1 MRFQANNSITI
12 ARSVSGLASY
22 GKHRAGKNGKS
33 LRSAAIAV
41 SAGLLTLAIPAI
53 SSATTTVNL
62 GSAGLFSILA
72 KTGISTTGATH
83 VVGSMGVSPIA
94 STAIT
99 GFGLTQATPTYSTSS
114 LVTGH
119 IFAASYAAPTPANL
133 TREIGAMQ
141 NAYANAA
148 GRLNPTK
155 INLGA
160 GSIGGLTIPPGLY
173 KWTSNVSIPSNVKL
187 SGPST
192 GIWIFQ
198 VAGTL
203 NVASGKMVLLAGGA
217 QDKNIFWQVAGVTT
231 LGTTAVLHGVV
242 LDKTGIIM
250 KTGAK
255 LYGKALA
262 QTAVTLDAS
271 LVTP

>member
-1 MRFQANNSITI
+1 MRFVKSDVSII
-12 ARSVSGLASY
+12 ADSNGDMAAFDEPS
-22 GKHRAGKNGKS
+22 AGKKQK

-41 SAGLLTLAIPAI
+41 SAGLFVLAIPAV
-53 SSATTTVNL
+53 SSAATTVDL
-62 GSAGLFSILA
+62 GSAGAFSILA

-83 VVGSMGVSPIA
+83 VVGNMGVSPIA

-99 GFGLTQATPTYSTSS
+99 GFGLKQKTPTYSKSS
-114 LVTGH
+114 LVTGN
-119 IFAASYAAPTPANL
+119 IYAASYAAPTPAGL

-148 GRLNPTK
+148 GRINPTK
-155 INLGA
+155 TNLGA
-160 GSIGGLTIPPGLY
+160 GNIGGLTIKPGLY
-173 KWTSNVSIPSNVKL
+173 KWTSNVSIPANVTL
-187 SGPST
+187 SGGPNA
-192 GIWIFQ
+192 IWIFQ
-198 VAGTL
+198 IAGTL
-203 NVASGKMVLLAGGA
+203 NVASARRVLLAGGA

-242 LDKTGIIM
+242 LDKTGIIL